1 MAALS
6 TAVFAEVDPV
16 RVKIALTVGP
26 TALTNV
32 ILTASQTAVAT
43 VSQTAVTRIAPAGQ
57 REVALGSPPFVHALA
72 GILSPLVTG
81 RMVDAAASVPAGYH
95 SAYLLMAGL
104 VAVAGELAVCF
115 LRPEKDAARLDVA
128 EAAPMGLAV
137 H

>member
-6 TAVFAEVDPV
+6 IAVFAEVDPV
-16 RVKIALTVGP
+16 GVKIALMV
-26 TALTNV
+26 LTNV
-32 ILTASQTAVAT
+32 ILTVSQTAVA
-43 VSQTAVTRIAPAGQ
+43 RIAPAGQ
-57 REVALGSPPFVHALA
+57 RGVALGAPPFVHALA

-81 RMVDAAASVPAGYH
+81 RMVDAAASVPTGYH